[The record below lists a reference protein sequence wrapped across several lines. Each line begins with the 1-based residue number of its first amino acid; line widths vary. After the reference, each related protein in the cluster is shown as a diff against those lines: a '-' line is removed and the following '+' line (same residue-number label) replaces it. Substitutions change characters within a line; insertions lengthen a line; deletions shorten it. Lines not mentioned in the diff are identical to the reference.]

1 MEVVVYPSCQ
11 FRYGVAGAD
20 SFCFLRPFCD
30 CYGLRECPR
39 DAKNAYQS
47 RSLSFSLENAAPQS
61 VLEAM
66 QAVAKNYPLDS
77 CVVFSEA
84 KREQSVYNGIGTA
97 AVQDVVCIATEYTSG
112 GNTFCPEMLFL
123 AGRT

>member
-1 MEVVVYPSCQ
+1 MAWLVLTAS
-11 FRYGVAGAD
+11 A
-20 SFCFLRPFCD
+20 FC
-30 CYGLRECPR
+30 GLFVTAMGCANARETQ
-39 DAKNAYQS
+39 KNAYQS

>member
-1 MEVVVYPSCQ
+1 MKRSLSSVWKLLCTRRVNFVMAWLVLTAS
-11 FRYGVAGAD
+11 A
-20 SFCFLRPFCD
+20 FC
-30 CYGLRECPR
+30 GLFVTAMGCANARETQ
-39 DAKNAYQS
+39 KNAYQS

-84 KREQSVYNGIGTA
+84 KREQSVYN
-97 AVQDVVCIATEYTSG
+97 
-112 GNTFCPEMLFL
+112 
-123 AGRT
+123 